1 MLGQHIIKLD
11 IDIIRPNPAQPRR
24 RFSQTE
30 LEALAESIRTNG
42 LLQPM
47 VVRRVASGYEL
58 VAGERRL
65 RACRMAGLRN
75 VPVIVSNCT
84 DEESAIFALTENLQR
99 QDLNMF
105 EEAEGIRRLM
115 AKWHITQEECAARLG
130 KSQSALANKLRL
142 LKLPGALREKILE
155 NHLTE
160 RHARALLRLPN
171 EHTQN
176 RAMDSILRS
185 GLNVQQTEALVE
197 KMLGSPPPRRRSMP
211 ILKDV
216 RIFGNTINHA
226 IKTLRKTGVDAQTF
240 QTETEEYLEWVVRIP
255 KSSAEGKKPA

>member
-1 MLGQHIIKLD
+1 
-11 IDIIRPNPAQPRR
+11 
-24 RFSQTE
+24 
-30 LEALAESIRTNG
+30 
-42 LLQPM
+42 M
-47 VVRRVASGYEL
+47 V
-58 VAGERRL
+58 
-65 RACRMAGLRN
+65 
-75 VPVIVSNCT
+75 
-84 DEESAIFALTENLQR
+84 
-99 QDLNMF
+99 
-105 EEAEGIRRLM
+105 
-115 AKWHITQEECAARLG
+115 
-130 KSQSALANKLRL
+130 
-142 LKLPGALREKILE
+142 KLPGALREKILE

-240 QTETEEYLEWVVRIP
+240 HTETEEYLEWVVRIP